1 MDSINSSS
9 MALLNSAVDFGNSLK
24 GIEFP
29 LSVLPKKLQQ
39 VVMDLYE
46 YNAFPIE
53 YTAASMVSL
62 LGLAIGATYKVHLM
76 KGWDDMAI
84 TNMALVG
91 EPGTNKSNPLN
102 FLIKPF
108 QDADAEFLYQYN
120 QELKVYNEQM
130 ANAKGEQKQ
139 QKGNAPM
146 YKCYLV
152 SDVTTEAVQNIIDFN
167 RRGICLHSDELIRW
181 INNLNRYR
189 SGSDVQF
196 WLQLF
201 DGSRICCDRKTN
213 NERVQI
219 RDPYC
224 SVIGTI
230 QPGILADMMK
240 GELSK
245 NGFVER
251 ILFVYPRIQSKAL
264 PSMKELPKI
273 VDDKW
278 RDTIKTLLDLPFEK
292 NAYGDAMPAVINFT
306 DEAKGVL
313 QDWFVKNK
321 RISDNT
327 SNSTVKGICSKLDKY
342 IIRFCLIL
350 QLTRWACGEA
360 SKDAIDDTTTTSAT
374 LLVEYFREQAIRVHG
389 SVRSKELDMKHL
401 TVLESLPEEFETA
414 MAYEEG
420 KKTGLSDS
428 TIKRFLH
435 DSMFFKRLSH
445 GKYQKIITV

>member
-1 MDSINSSS
+1 MDNIKSSS
-9 MALLNSAVDFGNSLK
+9 MALLNSAIDFGNSLK

-39 VVMDLYE
+39 VVMALYD
-46 YNAFPIE
+46 YNTFPIE
-53 YTAASMVSL
+53 YTAASMISL
-62 LGLAIGATYKVHLM
+62 LGLAIGATHKVHLM
-76 KGWDDMAI
+76 KGWEDMAI

-102 FLIKPF
+102 LLIKPF
-108 QDADAEFLYQYN
+108 LDADAEFLYQYK
-120 QELKVYNEQM
+120 QELKAYNEQM
-130 ANAKGEQKQ
+130 ANTKGEQKLH
-139 QKGNAPM
+139 KGDAPM
-146 YKCYLV
+146 YKCYIV
-152 SDVTTEAVQNIIDFN
+152 SDVTTEAVQNILDYN

-196 WLQLF
+196 WLQMF

-219 RDPYC
+219 RDPFC

-230 QPGILADMMK
+230 QPGILADMIK

-251 ILFVYPRIQSKAL
+251 ILFVYPKIQSKAL
-264 PSMKELPKI
+264 PNMKELPQT

-278 RDTIKTLLDLPFEK
+278 RDTIKTLLDIPFEK
-292 NAYGDAMPAVINFT
+292 NTYGGAMPVVINFT
-306 DEAKGVL
+306 DEAKDVL
-313 QDWFVKNK
+313 QDWFLKNK

-342 IIRFCLIL
+342 TIRFCLIL

-360 SKDAIDDTTTTSAT
+360 LKNVIDDTTTTSAT
-374 LLVEYFREQAIRVHG
+374 LLVEYFREQAMRVHC
-389 SVRSKELDMKHL
+389 SIRDKELDMKHM
-401 TVLESLPEEFETA
+401 TVLESLPKEFDTA
-414 MAYEEG
+414 MAYEVG
-420 KKTGLSDS
+420 KKTGLSES
-428 TIKRFLH
+428 SIKRFLH
-435 DSMFFKRLSH
+435 DSMFFKRLSQ
-445 GKYQKIITV
+445 GKYQKIVTV